1 MKFRITMTAI
11 ITLLTTALYGI
22 GQRLATPLEAS
33 LYAQQ
38 VEDSNLSYLAIG
50 SNLLLV
56 ISVAIIS
63 LLWIFQVKSLITKG
77 DQSEAVIILVLFAMC
92 LIVIIL
98 VLFAMCLTGCGCVG
112 PYKQEVMVDIQPNE
126 TAYLVPLE
134 GANKTS
140 QASFMSIDYL
150 DANKIAAN

>member
-92 LIVIIL
+92 L
-98 VLFAMCLTGCGCVG
+98 TGCGCVG

-140 QASFMSIDYL
+140 QASFTSIDYL